1 MVSLTAKYLFF
12 LSASLKLCA
21 GRPVCIGHYG
31 YLWCQYL
38 CPDHRHHGDDLHH
51 VGLRGEQ
58 LLQRCQ
64 RNAGLYTKHL
74 LQGNCYC
81 FMVTYMSSIDLKSQA
96 CWAFFSPA
104 ILAVIFIA
112 AAASWQKPSY
122 GEVLYPGVLLQV
134 HTSDSLLCLL
144 RLASWDWL
152 GSHPPVLGTDS
163 VVDAGHHCGC
173 RRAG

>member
-1 MVSLTAKYLFF
+1 MDTYG
-12 LSASLKLCA
+12 ASISVLIIAIMEMTFIMWGYGVNNFCKDVNAMLDFTPSIYFKVIVIALCS
-21 GRPVCIGHYG
+21 H
-31 YLWCQYL
+31 
-38 CPDHRHHGDDLHH
+38 
-51 VGLRGEQ
+51 
-58 LLQRCQ
+58 
-64 RNAGLYTKHL
+64 
-74 LQGNCYC
+74 
-81 FMVTYMSSIDLKSQA
+81 MSSIDLKSQA

-152 GSHPPVLGTDS
+152 GSHPPVLGADS

-173 RRAG
+173 RRAGWRHGGLQA